1 MVKIFNSQTGKKE
14 KLVPL
19 DGEKIRMYICGMTVY
34 DDTHIGHARTFLCFD
49 LIVRY
54 LRNSGYKVNYI
65 RNITD
70 VDDKIINRAKELNV
84 DATELTDKY
93 IASMQE
99 DFNDLGMISPDLEP
113 RATDNIESIISLIE
127 GLIDKGH
134 AYIGNKDVYF
144 STDSFKEYGKLSNRN
159 TEDLIAGVR
168 IDIDEEKKNP
178 ADFVLWKQAE
188 EGLAWDSPWGRGRPG
203 WHIEC
208 SAMSMDTLG
217 NNFDIH
223 GGGIDLKFPHHE
235 NEIAQSVCATGERFA
250 KCWMHTG
257 PLRID
262 KEKMSKS
269 LDNFIT
275 IKEALKEFPVEVIR
289 FFLISNHYRSPLNY
303 SEEGVL
309 EAKSALDRLYTSL
322 IDLDLRKEKHSND
335 ADLVSPFK
343 EAMEDD
349 FNVPSA
355 LAALFEIVKSIN
367 LAKENGNIKEAN
379 VLGTTLVHLS
389 EPLGILQQKT
399 EDYFQIG
406 ATLSNEEIQSMI
418 DERNQAREDKDFKL
432 SDKIRDSLL
441 EKGIVLEDTD
451 KGTTW
456 KVQ

>member
-1 MVKIFNSQTGKKE
+1 M
-14 KLVPL
+14 
-19 DGEKIRMYICGMTVY
+19 
-34 DDTHIGHARTFLCFD
+34 
-49 LIVRY
+49 
-54 LRNSGYKVNYI
+54 
-65 RNITD
+65 
-70 VDDKIINRAKELNV
+70 
-84 DATELTDKY
+84 DA
-93 IASMQE
+93 
-99 DFNDLGMISPDLEP
+99 
-113 RATDNIESIISLIE
+113 
-127 GLIDKGH
+127 
-134 AYIGNKDVYF
+134 
-144 STDSFKEYGKLSNRN
+144 
-159 TEDLIAGVR
+159 
-168 IDIDEEKKNP
+168 
-178 ADFVLWKQAE
+178 
-188 EGLAWDSPWGRGRPG
+188 
-203 WHIEC
+203 
-208 SAMSMDTLG
+208 LG

-235 NEIAQSVCATGERFA
+235 NEIAQSVCATGEEFV

-275 IKEALKEFPVEVIR
+275 VKEALKEFSSEVIR

-309 EAKSALDRLYTSL
+309 EARNSLDRLYTSL
-322 IDLDLRKEKHSND
+322 IGLDTKKEKPSDD
-335 ADLVSPFK
+335 ADLISPFK
-343 EAMEDD
+343 KAMEDD

-367 LAKENGNIKEAN
+367 LAKENGNTKEAN
-379 VLGTTLVHLS
+379 VLGATLVNLS

-399 EDYFQIG
+399 KDYFQLG
-406 ATLSNEEIQSMI
+406 AILSNEEIQSMI
-418 DERNQAREDKDFKL
+418 DERNKARDSKDFEL

>member
-1 MVKIFNSQTGKKE
+1 MKIFNSQTGKKE
-14 KLVPL
+14 KLTPL
-19 DGEKIRMYICGMTVY
+19 DGEQVRMYICGMTVY

-54 LRNSGYKVNYI
+54 LRNTGYKVNYI

-70 VDDKIINRAKELNV
+70 VDDKIIARAKELNV

-93 IASMQE
+93 IASMEE

-127 GLIDKGH
+127 RLIDKGH

-144 STDSFKEYGKLSNRN
+144 STDSFNEYGKLSNRN
-159 TEDLIAGVR
+159 TEDLIAGAR
-168 IDIDEEKKNP
+168 IDVDEEKKNP
-178 ADFVLWKQAE
+178 ADFVLWKQAQ

-208 SAMSMDTLG
+208 SAMSMDALG

-235 NEIAQSVCATGERFA
+235 NEIAQSVCATGEKFA

-275 IKEALKEFPVEVIR
+275 IKEALKEFPSEVIR

-303 SEEGVL
+303 SEEGVH

-322 IDLDLRKEKHSND
+322 IDLDFKKETYSND
-335 ADLVSPFK
+335 AGLISPFK

-379 VLGTTLVHLS
+379 VLGATLVHLS
-389 EPLGILQQKT
+389 EPLGILQQKA

-418 DERNQAREDKDFKL
+418 DERNQAREDKDFEL

>member
-1 MVKIFNSQTGKKE
+1 MKIFNSKTGKKE

-19 DGEKIRMYICGMTVY
+19 DGEQVRMYICGMTVY

-54 LRNSGYKVNYI
+54 LRHEGFKVNYV

-70 VDDKIINRAKELNV
+70 VDDKIIARAIELDV
-84 DATELTDKY
+84 DTKELTDKY
-93 IASMQE
+93 ILSMQE
-99 DFNDLGMISPDLEP
+99 DFNNLGMISPDLEP
-113 RATDNIESIISLIE
+113 RATDNIDSIISLIK

-134 AYIGNKDVYF
+134 AYTGKTDVYF
-144 STDSFKEYGKLSNRN
+144 STDSFKEYGNLSNRN

-168 IDIDEEKKNP
+168 IDVDQEKKNP
-178 ADFVLWKQAE
+178 VDFVLWKQAA
-188 EGLAWDSPWGRGRPG
+188 EGLTWDSPWGRGRPG

-208 SAMSMDTLG
+208 SAMSMDALG

-235 NEIAQSVCATGERFA
+235 NEIAQSVCATGEDFA

-275 IKEALKEFPVEVIR
+275 IKKALNDFPSEVIR

-303 SEEGVL
+303 SEEGVR
-309 EAKSALDRLYTSL
+309 EAKNSLDRLYTSL
-322 IDLDLRKEKHSND
+322 IGLDLRKENYSED
-335 ADLVSPFK
+335 QDLISPFV
-343 EAMEDD
+343 EAMQDD

-355 LAALFEIVKSIN
+355 IAALFEISKLIN
-367 LAKENGNIKEAN
+367 LAKENRDLKEATI
-379 VLGTTLVHLS
+379 LGTTLVNLS
-389 EPLGILQQKT
+389 EPLGILQQKA
-399 EDYFQIG
+399 EDYFQLG
-406 ATLSNEEIQSMI
+406 AVLSNEEIQSMI
-418 DERNQAREDKDFKL
+418 DRRNEARDDKDFGL

-441 EKGIVLEDTD
+441 EKGIILEDTD

>member
-1 MVKIFNSQTGKKE
+1 MKIFNSQTGKKE
-14 KLVPL
+14 KLTPL
-19 DGEKIRMYICGMTVY
+19 DGEQVRMYICGMTVY

-54 LRNSGYKVNYI
+54 LRNSGYKVNYV

-208 SAMSMDTLG
+208 SAMSMGALG

-235 NEIAQSVCATGERFA
+235 NEIAQSVCATGEKFA

-355 LAALFEIVKSIN
+355 LAALFEIAKSIN

-379 VLGTTLVHLS
+379 VLGATLVHLS
-389 EPLGILQQKT
+389 KPLGILQQKT

>member
-1 MVKIFNSQTGKKE
+1 MKIFNSQTGKKE
-14 KLVPL
+14 ELVPI
-19 DGEKIRMYICGMTVY
+19 DGEQVRMYICGMTVY

-54 LRNSGYKVNYI
+54 LRKSGYKVNYI

-70 VDDKIINRAKELNV
+70 VDDKIIARAKELNI

-93 IASMQE
+93 ITSMQE
-99 DFNDLGMISPDLEP
+99 DFRNLGMIDPDLEP
-113 RATDNIESIISLIE
+113 RATNNIDSIISLIQT
-127 GLIDKGH
+127 LVDKGH
-134 AYIGNKDVYF
+134 AYTGKTDVYF
-144 STDSFKEYGKLSNRN
+144 STDSYKEYGNLSNRN
-159 TEDLIAGVR
+159 TEDLIAGAR
-168 IDIDEEKKNP
+168 IGVDEEKQNP

-188 EGLAWDSPWGRGRPG
+188 EGLTWDSPWGRGRPG

-208 SAMSMDTLG
+208 SAMSMDALG
-217 NNFDIH
+217 KTFDIH

-235 NEIAQSVCATGERFA
+235 NEIAQSVCATGEDFA

-275 IKEALKEFPVEVIR
+275 IKEAINTFPPEVIR
-289 FFLISNHYRSPLNY
+289 FFLISNHYRSPINY

-309 EAKSALDRLYTSL
+309 EAKNSLDRLYTSL
-322 IDLDLRKEKHSND
+322 VDLDLTGEKPTD
-335 ADLVSPFK
+335 QAKVVSPFT
-343 EAMEDD
+343 EAMQDD

-355 LAALFEIVKSIN
+355 LAALFEIAKSIN
-367 LAKENGNIKEAN
+367 LAKENGDIKQANI
-379 VLGTTLVHLS
+379 LGATLVNLS

-399 EDYFQIG
+399 EEYFRIG
-406 ATLSNEEIQSMI
+406 ATLSDEEIQTLI
-418 DERNQAREDKDFKL
+418 DTRNKAREDKNFEL
-432 SDKIRDSLL
+432 SDQIRDSLL
-441 EKGIVLEDTD
+441 ERGIVLEDTD

-456 KVQ
+456 KVR

>member
-1 MVKIFNSQTGKKE
+1 MKIFNSQTGKKE
-14 KLVPL
+14 KLTPL
-19 DGEKIRMYICGMTVY
+19 DGEQVRMYICGMTVY

-54 LRNSGYKVNYI
+54 LRNTGYKVNYI

-70 VDDKIINRAKELNV
+70 VDDKIIARAKELNV

-93 IASMQE
+93 IASMEE

-127 GLIDKGH
+127 RLIDKGH

-144 STDSFKEYGKLSNRN
+144 STDSFNEYGKLSNRN
-159 TEDLIAGVR
+159 TEDLIAGAR
-168 IDIDEEKKNP
+168 IDVDEEKKNP
-178 ADFVLWKQAE
+178 ADFVLWKQAQ

-208 SAMSMDTLG
+208 SAMSMDALG

-235 NEIAQSVCATGERFA
+235 NEIAQSVCATGEKFA

-275 IKEALKEFPVEVIR
+275 IKEALKEFPSEVIR

-303 SEEGVL
+303 SEEGVH

-322 IDLDLRKEKHSND
+322 IDLDLRKEEYSND
-335 ADLVSPFK
+335 ADLISPFK

-379 VLGTTLVHLS
+379 VLGATLVHLS

-406 ATLSNEEIQSMI
+406 ATLSSEEIQSMI
-418 DERNQAREDKDFKL
+418 DERNQAREDKDFEL
-432 SDKIRDSLL
+432 SDRIRDSLL

>member
-1 MVKIFNSQTGKKE
+1 MKIFNSQTGKKE
-14 KLVPL
+14 KLTPL
-19 DGEKIRMYICGMTVY
+19 DGEQVRMYICGMTVY

-54 LRNSGYKVNYI
+54 LRNAGYKVNYI

-70 VDDKIINRAKELNV
+70 VDDKIIARAKELNV

-93 IASMQE
+93 IASMEE

-127 GLIDKGH
+127 RLIDKGH

-144 STDSFKEYGKLSNRN
+144 STDSFNEYGRLSNRN
-159 TEDLIAGVR
+159 TEDLIAGAR
-168 IDIDEEKKNP
+168 IDVDEEKKNP
-178 ADFVLWKQAE
+178 ADFVLWKQAQ
-188 EGLAWDSPWGRGRPG
+188 EGLAWNSPWGRGRPG

-208 SAMSMDTLG
+208 SAMSMDALG

-235 NEIAQSVCATGERFA
+235 NEIAQSVCATGEKFA
-250 KCWMHTG
+250 RCWMHTG

-275 IKEALKEFPVEVIR
+275 IKEALKEFPSEVIR

-303 SEEGVL
+303 SEEGVH

-335 ADLVSPFK
+335 AELISPFK

-355 LAALFEIVKSIN
+355 LAALFEIAKSIN
-367 LAKENGNIKEAN
+367 FAKENGNKEEAN
-379 VLGTTLVHLS
+379 VLGATLVHLS

-399 EDYFQIG
+399 EDYFQVG

-418 DERNQAREDKDFKL
+418 DERNQAREDKDFEL
-432 SDKIRDSLL
+432 SDEIRDSLL

>member
-1 MVKIFNSQTGKKE
+1 MKIFNSQTGKKE
-14 KLVPL
+14 KLTPL
-19 DGEKIRMYICGMTVY
+19 DGEQVRMYICGMTVY

-54 LRNSGYKVNYI
+54 LRNTGYKVNYI

-70 VDDKIINRAKELNV
+70 VDDKIIARAKELNV

-93 IASMQE
+93 IASMEE

-127 GLIDKGH
+127 RLIDKGH

-144 STDSFKEYGKLSNRN
+144 STDSFNEYGKLSNRN
-159 TEDLIAGVR
+159 TEDLIAGAR
-168 IDIDEEKKNP
+168 IDVDEEKKNP
-178 ADFVLWKQAE
+178 ADFVLWKQAQ

-208 SAMSMDTLG
+208 SAMSMDALG

-235 NEIAQSVCATGERFA
+235 NEIAQSVCATGEKFA

-275 IKEALKEFPVEVIR
+275 IKEALKEFPSEVIR

-303 SEEGVL
+303 SEEGVH

-322 IDLDLRKEKHSND
+322 IDLDLRKEEYSND
-335 ADLVSPFK
+335 ADLISPFK

-379 VLGTTLVHLS
+379 VLGATLVHLS

-406 ATLSNEEIQSMI
+406 ATLSSEEIQSMI
-418 DERNQAREDKDFKL
+418 DERNQAREDKDFEL
-432 SDKIRDSLL
+432 SDRIRDSLL
-441 EKGIVLEDTD
+441 EKGIVLEDAD

>member
-1 MVKIFNSQTGKKE
+1 MKIFNSQTGKKE
-14 KLVPL
+14 ELVPL
-19 DGEKIRMYICGMTVY
+19 DGEQVRMYICGMTVY

-54 LRNSGYKVNYI
+54 LRGAGYKVKYI

-70 VDDKIINRAKELNV
+70 VDDKIITRAKELNV
-84 DATELTDKY
+84 NAAELTDKY

-99 DFNDLGMISPDLEP
+99 DFDDLGMIVPDSEP
-113 RATDNIESIISLIE
+113 RATDNIDSIISLIE
-127 GLIDKGH
+127 ELIENGN
-134 AYIGNKDVYF
+134 AYSGKSDIYF
-144 STDSFKEYGKLSNRN
+144 STDSFQEYGQLSNRN
-159 TEDLIAGVR
+159 TEELIAGSR
-168 IDIDEEKKNP
+168 IDVDKEKKNP
-178 ADFVLWKQAE
+178 ADFVLWKQVE

-208 SAMSMDTLG
+208 SAMSMDALG

-235 NEIAQSVCATGERFA
+235 NEIAQSVCATGEEFA

-275 IKEALKEFPVEVIR
+275 IKEALKKFPSEAIR
-289 FFLISNHYRSPLNY
+289 FFLISSHYRSPLNY

-309 EAKSALDRLYTSL
+309 EAKASLDRLYTSL
-322 IDLDLRKEKHSND
+322 IDLDLRKENHSDD
-335 ADLVSPFK
+335 ADIISPFR

-355 LAALFEIVKSIN
+355 LAALFEIAKSIN
-367 LAKENGNIKEAN
+367 LAKESGNTKEAN
-379 VLGTTLVHLS
+379 VLGATLVHLS
-389 EPLGILQQKT
+389 EPLGILQQNV
-399 EDYFQIG
+399 EDYFRLG

-418 DERNQAREDKDFKL
+418 DQRNKARDDKDFEL

-441 EKGIVLEDTD
+441 EQGIVLEDTD
-451 KGTTW
+451 KGTIW
-456 KVQ
+456 KVR

>member
-1 MVKIFNSQTGKKE
+1 VKIFNSQTGKKE

-54 LRNSGYKVNYI
+54 LRNSGYKVNYV

-335 ADLVSPFK
+335 ADLVSTFK

-379 VLGTTLVHLS
+379 VLGATLVHLS
-389 EPLGILQQKT
+389 KPLGILQQKT

>member
-1 MVKIFNSQTGKKE
+1 MKIFNSQTGKKE

-19 DGEKIRMYICGMTVY
+19 DGEQVRMYICGMTVY

-54 LRNSGYKVNYI
+54 LRNTGYKVNYI

-70 VDDKIINRAKELNV
+70 VDDKIIARAKELNM

-93 IASMQE
+93 IASMQD

-113 RATDNIESIISLIE
+113 RATDNIDSIISLIE
-127 GLIDKGH
+127 RLIDKGH
-134 AYIGNKDVYF
+134 AYIGEKDVYF

-159 TEDLIAGVR
+159 TKDLIAGAR
-168 IDIDEEKKNP
+168 IDVDEEKKNP

-208 SAMSMDTLG
+208 SAMSMDALG

-235 NEIAQSVCATGERFA
+235 NEIAQSVCATGEEFA
-250 KCWMHTG
+250 NCWMHTG

-275 IKEALKEFPVEVIR
+275 IKEALKEFPFEVIR

-303 SEEGVL
+303 SEKGVL
-309 EAKSALDRLYTSL
+309 EAKNSLDRLYTSL
-322 IDLDLRKEKHSND
+322 IDLDLKEEMHSED
-335 ADLVSPFK
+335 ADLISPFK

-355 LAALFEIVKSIN
+355 LAVLFEIAKSIN

-379 VLGTTLVHLS
+379 VLGATLIHLS
-389 EPLGILQQKT
+389 EPLGILQQST

-406 ATLSNEEIQSMI
+406 ATLSKQEIQSMI
-418 DERNQAREDKDFKL
+418 DKRNQARDDKDFEL

-441 EKGIVLEDTD
+441 ENGIVLEDTEQ
-451 KGTTW
+451 GTTW
-456 KVQ
+456 KVR

>member
-1 MVKIFNSQTGKKE
+1 MKIFNSQTGKKE
-14 KLVPL
+14 KLIPL
-19 DGEKIRMYICGMTVY
+19 DGEQVRMYICGMTVY

-54 LRNSGYKVNYI
+54 LRNTGYKVNYI

-70 VDDKIINRAKELNV
+70 VDDKIIARAKELNM

-93 IASMQE
+93 IASMQD

-113 RATDNIESIISLIE
+113 RATDNIDSIISLIE

-134 AYIGNKDVYF
+134 AYIGEKDVYF

-159 TEDLIAGVR
+159 TKDLIAGAR
-168 IDIDEEKKNP
+168 IDVDEEKKNP
-178 ADFVLWKQAE
+178 TDFVLWKQAE

-208 SAMSMDTLG
+208 SAMSMDALG

-235 NEIAQSVCATGERFA
+235 NEIAQSVCATGEEFA
-250 KCWMHTG
+250 NCWMHTG

-275 IKEALKEFPVEVIR
+275 IKEALKEFSFEVIR

-309 EAKSALDRLYTSL
+309 EAKNSLDRLYTSL
-322 IDLDLRKEKHSND
+322 IDLDLRKVKHSDD
-335 ADLVSPFK
+335 AELISPFK

-355 LAALFEIVKSIN
+355 LAALFELAKSIN
-367 LAKENGNIKEAN
+367 LAKENGNIDEAN
-379 VLGTTLVHLS
+379 VLAATLVHLS

-418 DERNQAREDKDFKL
+418 DQRNKAREDKDFEL
-432 SDKIRDSLL
+432 SDRIRDSLL

-451 KGTTW
+451 KGTSW